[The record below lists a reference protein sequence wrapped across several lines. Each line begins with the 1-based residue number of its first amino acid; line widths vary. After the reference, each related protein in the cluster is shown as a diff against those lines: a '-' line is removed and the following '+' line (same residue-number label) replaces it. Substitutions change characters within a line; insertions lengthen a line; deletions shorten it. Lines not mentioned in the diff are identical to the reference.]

1 MYGVSQ
7 VLDYTRERNV
17 PIPLE
22 FTEANN
28 YMERIETLA
37 DEDTETILN
46 SSIAYHD
53 MGLDE
58 IPMND
63 YEDDDMEDRGDW

>member
-28 YMERIETLA
+28 YMERIETLEA
-37 DEDTETILN
+37 DLEETILN
-46 SSIAYHD
+46 TKQAYFSETFEEILYASD
-53 MGLDE
+53 YDLDTIE
-58 IPMND
+58 
-63 YEDDDMEDRGDW
+63 EEVE